1 MNDYSVETNNII
13 MVAPSVQEIRHL
25 VYKENPDSEFN
36 EWMFS
41 TYDSPYCISDNLIIS
56 VLVLKKYLPDEI
68 ILIVQY
74 YIFDDFELNLNLI
87 KKIKYIPKYAN
98 VQICDKE
105 LLGCL
110 KLSRIIYKYFNLQN
124 TRENKLANIENII
137 RLISIYYDSLIPTN
151 IFQFYNIQPLQ
162 LQFSRLFVQFN

>member
-1 MNDYSVETNNII
+1 MRLFHPRSEAAQCIMFPRIITFCQCNMQASVGII
-13 MVAPSVQEIRHL
+13 YHICV
-25 VYKENPDSEFN
+25 
-36 EWMFS
+36 
-41 TYDSPYCISDNLIIS
+41 
-56 VLVLKKYLPDEI
+56 
-68 ILIVQY
+68 
-74 YIFDDFELNLNLI
+74 
-87 KKIKYIPKYAN
+87 KYIPKYAN